1 MDATIVDL
9 LKSAKYKHKFPP
21 RHRMLQ
27 IKSDLVAK
35 GLLHSGAAITLITET
50 YSESGAEAV
59 LDDFVETVIQN
70 RSSLSLESEEVL
82 LNLVADAFT
91 NVIVEARGCALSE
104 FASNDRF
111 KQLALNHF
119 NEKVSPILEH
129 LQRKVRLKEL
139 DLGGKMS
146 PFQITGSQIGNL
158 VLGSVNQSELTA
170 KRLSK
175 PCCSI

>member
-119 NEKVSPILEH
+119 NEKVPYLGALAEKSPPKGI
-129 LQRKVRLKEL
+129 
-139 DLGGKMS
+139 
-146 PFQITGSQIGNL
+146 GSRRQDEPVSN
-158 VLGSVNQSELTA
+158 NRQSDWESCA
-170 KRLSK
+170 RFSE
-175 PCCSI
+175 SIRADR